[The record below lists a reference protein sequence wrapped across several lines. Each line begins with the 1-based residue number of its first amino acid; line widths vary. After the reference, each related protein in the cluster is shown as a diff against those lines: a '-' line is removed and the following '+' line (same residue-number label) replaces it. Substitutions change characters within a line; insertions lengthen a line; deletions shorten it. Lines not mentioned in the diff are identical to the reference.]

1 MWPRHL
7 NQSSLSD
14 GGTLFTFGVN
24 EARLGR
30 SGGDNS
36 IPEVALPK
44 LKVVSIGASRHSVIS
59 TLEGNIWTMG
69 HNDSKGGGGHG
80 SPPLDASGQLGR
92 GGTREAGRVFIE
104 VSTTGQRRDPGGGE
118 GSHRGEDNWKRRL

>member
-1 MWPRHL
+1 MIL
-7 NQSSLSD
+7 TIICFDLFLAS
-14 GGTLFTFGVN
+14 GGGALFTFGLN

-36 IPEVALPK
+36 IPEIALPN
-44 LKVVSIGASRHSVIS
+44 LKVTSIGASRHSVVS
-59 TLEGNIWTMG
+59 TVEGLVWTMG

-92 GGTREAGRVFIE
+92 GGTKEAGRVTIE
-104 VSTTGQRRDPGGGE
+104 VESL
-118 GSHRGEDNWKRRL
+118 SRGVNESRMLTSSIGA